1 MFSKESLY
9 INTIKYDTQLKL
21 DYKELKD
28 DEIIKAENSVF
39 LIDSELL
46 SSDIAH
52 KINSLQSEIPNTY
65 ISTLLIHDV
74 CKLIP
79 KTESKNIEECAISHF
94 DDEFD
99 IAILNTTLF
108 ETKHF
113 YAKTG
118 IDFIYSAFNI
128 LNLHLQQNVCRNE
141 LLIFLFNNKAFL
153 LVLNDESSVVFSDT
167 VDLPTF
173 ESVKDSHFY
182 DDDIVGQKLFD
193 EIYYLEL
200 NNIIHNT
207 LNKFYEEKAE
217 TFIEEITILY
227 TLKQLSNEQ
236 IEQLGDELI
245 LKINYHPINIEEELF
260 QLSKDKHLKK
270 SFIKPRKKV
279 DKNRFNFIYII
290 VFLLFAFYGV
300 YQLFLNVTKEEVTPQ
315 DKQIQKII
323 DLPNHIE
330 NNNKITKR
338 INNIFKAI
346 PYDVVLERMR
356 IDNDNLQ
363 LKAILLRDD
372 TFIKSLSPELKKLYK
387 DVEIRLLDNNKKSM
401 IPSIVQAQNSIRLDD
416 NESKEYENKYI
427 IDEFL
432 PISRVT
438 EQLKTIFSKDAIVK
452 FKASQNNEITKFT
465 YLVNIIVR
473 SPKEFF
479 ENIEI
484 LNNELYS
491 ISVVYPISMIKV
503 EDSLEV
509 EFILEFNQPK

>member
-1 MFSKESLY
+1 M
-9 INTIKYDTQLKL
+9 
-21 DYKELKD
+21 
-28 DEIIKAENSVF
+28 
-39 LIDSELL
+39 
-46 SSDIAH
+46 
-52 KINSLQSEIPNTY
+52 
-65 ISTLLIHDV
+65 
-74 CKLIP
+74 
-79 KTESKNIEECAISHF
+79 
-94 DDEFD
+94 
-99 IAILNTTLF
+99 
-108 ETKHF
+108 
-113 YAKTG
+113 
-118 IDFIYSAFNI
+118 
-128 LNLHLQQNVCRNE
+128 
-141 LLIFLFNNKAFL
+141 
-153 LVLNDESSVVFSDT
+153 LNDESSVVFSDT

-372 TFIKSLSPELKKLYK
+372 TFIKSLSPELKKLFK

-416 NESKEYENKYI
+416 NENKEYENKYI